1 MDIKIKELVKCS
13 EKVKICDEEYLVA
26 KNNLEMLKASYVL
39 KNDWEKV
46 LDKPKPTQ
54 KEKDAFMQVELEE
67 KINAVNKLKVEADYQ
82 KRVFEIHMLANKE
95 YYL

>member
-1 MDIKIKELVKCS
+1 M
-13 EKVKICDEEYLVA
+13 
-26 KNNLEMLKASYVL
+26 N
-39 KNDWEKV
+39 
-46 LDKPKPTQ
+46 
-54 KEKDAFMQVELEE
+54 FMQVELEE

>member
-1 MDIKIKELVKCS
+1 MLDNDTVEFLIKTANTVAKKEQK
-13 EKVKICDEEYLVA
+13 YLVA
-26 KNNLEMLKASYVL
+26 RNNLEMLKASYVL

-95 YYL
+95 